1 LPSPLLG
8 PLLVAVA
15 EFAPRIATITETRHL
30 TIALH
35 RERERERE
43 REGGKTKTKSKPK
56 EISCIN
62 LEEWKF
68 V

>member
-1 LPSPLLG
+1 LPGPLLG

-43 REGGKTKTKSKPK
+43 VGMTKTKSKPK

>member
-1 LPSPLLG
+1 LLSPLLG

-43 REGGKTKTKSKPK
+43 VGMTKTKSKPK
-56 EISCIN
+56 EISCTN